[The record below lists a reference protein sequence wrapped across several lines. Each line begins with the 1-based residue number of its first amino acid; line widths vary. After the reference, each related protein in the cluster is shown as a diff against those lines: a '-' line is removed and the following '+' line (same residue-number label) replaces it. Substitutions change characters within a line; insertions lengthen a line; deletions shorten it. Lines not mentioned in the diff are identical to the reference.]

1 MTNATMETIETV
13 EKTVDADVVSESV
26 EHYDPTVPFDHTVE
40 HSDAYYEEYIAQFE
54 PNRKSRWFYRF
65 VKRSF
70 DLIVSFLMLV
80 ILSPVFLIVAI
91 AVKCDSKGPVLF
103 KQKRLGRNEKVF
115 NCYKFRSMRTDAP
128 KNMATSLLENPEQ
141 YQTRVGRVLR
151 KLSLDELPQLWCVF
165 VGNMSIIGYRPLILN
180 EAKCNDMRKRLDVFS
195 MRPGIS
201 GYAQVYGRDDVY
213 YKNKAV
219 MDSIYVK
226 NASIGFDIKMMFKT
240 VAVVLKKEGN
250 HDDAKAKE
258 EKK

>member
-1 MTNATMETIETV
+1 MTNATV
-13 EKTVDADVVSESV
+13 EKEAEILTQEEVAEET
-26 EHYDPTVPFDHTVE
+26 EHYDASVPFDHTVE

-54 PNRKSRWFYRF
+54 PNKKSRWFYRF

-240 VAVVLKKEGN
+240 VAVVFTREGN
-250 HDDAKAKE
+250 DDAKSKD